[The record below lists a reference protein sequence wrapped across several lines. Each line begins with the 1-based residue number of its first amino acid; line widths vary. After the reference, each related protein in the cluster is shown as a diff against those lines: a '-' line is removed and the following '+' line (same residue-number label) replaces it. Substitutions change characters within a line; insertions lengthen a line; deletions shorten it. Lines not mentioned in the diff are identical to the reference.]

1 MSEDTPR
8 LAIIKKE
15 FETSIYGNDL
25 TWKEGEVVWIGTSED
40 MTGLVTIC
48 KFDKPFAT
56 HIMEEWV
63 EEFIIEWVKLR

>member
-1 MSEDTPR
+1 MSEYTSR

-25 TWKEGEVVWIGTSED
+25 TWKEGEVVWMGTSED

-56 HIMEEWV
+56 HIREEWV
-63 EEFIIEWVKLR
+63 GEFIIEWVKLR